1 MRRIVV
7 TGMGAVTP
15 LGGDLNSSW
24 NNLIKNK
31 SGASLIT
38 KFDTDQYQA
47 KVACEV
53 PISNEHKAGEE
64 FFNPNNWFS
73 DKELRKVDDFIIFG
87 VAAAEMAILDSSLS
101 KSKIDPFRVGVGV
114 GLVLVGFLALKE
126 LP

>member
-53 PISNEHKAGEE
+53 PIYNDQKANEE

-73 DKELRKVDDFIIFG
+73 DKDLRKVDDFILPQKKPLL
-87 VAAAEMAILDSSLS
+87 V
-101 KSKIDPFRVGVGV
+101 KKKIE
-114 GLVLVGFLALKE
+114 K
-126 LP
+126 